1 MVLDVDFVLVSLKLE
16 LSKYHSFTNQYQY
29 WLDIDVLSD
38 NLAFTPQ
45 QTLAFMKCSLYIFIM
60 VLLSGVRTE
69 QIQ

>member
-16 LSKYHSFTNQYQY
+16 LSKYHSFTNQY
-29 WLDIDVLSD
+29 WFDIDVLSD
-38 NLAFTPQ
+38 NSAFTPQ